1 MNITISCPFPN
12 QYVIDKIPFLL
23 AGGNILAGTETVEGA
38 SAGRGTGP
46 QRGPGEVVE
55 TRSLAKLT
63 YQIDGG
69 AAIDLPFEVALAPT
83 PPNATEYILLASF
96 SQWIS
101 ISGEPNGN
109 HTITVTAT
117 YNSST
122 ASTGSVTVRVVSFER
137 VYQST
142 HWNLW
147 VEPAYYSANKAS
159 FTTAALAWLET
170 FLLQIIQDFGFSIFP
185 LLPCQSQD
193 GVRMDCVLDP
203 AAQGG
208 ASTGTGFGTAGV
220 SVSPDAIVNPG
231 QFFWYILT
239 MHETCNV
246 FVASIS
252 TGWIWANGSP
262 LWGGGSPF
270 PNMCDIVVSAE
281 VGESSISSQQSAR
294 EGALPDVALYAF
306 IQAQYGWAPFQKL
319 FAYVIKNS
327 NSFAWYNYQEPYR
340 TAVTCY
346 LLSHFCGTDLLN
358 STPGFNAAIEAVAAL
373 TGSSVATPPI
383 TKEAYIKAQGMVPA
397 P

>member
-1 MNITISCPFPN
+1 MNITITCPFAN

-23 AGGNILAGTETVEGA
+23 AGGNIVAGTETVEGA
-38 SAGRGTGP
+38 KAGSGP
-46 QRGPGEVVE
+46 GHARGPGEIVE
-55 TRSLAKLT
+55 TRSLTKLT

-69 AAIDLPFEVALAPT
+69 AAIDLPYEVALAPT
-83 PPNATEYILLASF
+83 QPNATEYILLASF
-96 SQWIS
+96 SQLIS
-101 ISGEPNGN
+101 ISGEATGSNL
-109 HTITVTAT
+109 TITVTAT
-117 YNSST
+117 YNSNT
-122 ASTGSVTVRVVSFER
+122 TSTGSVTVQVVSFER
-137 VYQST
+137 VYQSK

-185 LLPCQSQD
+185 LKPCQSQD

-203 AAQGG
+203 AAQGKAY
-208 ASTGTGFGTAGV
+208 ASTGFGTAGV

-231 QFFWYILT
+231 QFFWYILP
-239 MHETCNV
+239 MHETCNA

-252 TGWIWANGSP
+252 SGWIWANGST

-306 IQAQYGWAPFQKL
+306 IQTQYGWGPFQKL

-327 NSFAWYNYQEPYR
+327 FEWYEIQEPYR
-340 TAVTCY
+340 TAATCY
-346 LLSHFCGTDLLN
+346 LLSQFCGTDLLN

-373 TGSSVATPPI
+373 KGSPVATPPVSS
-383 TKEAYIKAQGMVPA
+383 EVYMQVPTLI
-397 P
+397 PPL